1 MNYLQFCSFVILLAL
16 RLALLH
22 FFFAVVSESVYV
34 CNFQFRFFIRSQ
46 SRREVWSLTCATV
59 QHTKYIRKRPSCGVL
74 FRRTNEWRKK
84 KNNLHKNRILK
95 LVQQIYKLNIR
106 LIIRI
111 TVRHHTM
118 RCTRQLCAARELIA
132 EQAKQERHREQ
143 KRPIFAKKMENST
156 TTFYF
161 ASFITSELIPSSFWI
176 LNGLF
181 DLLSQ
186 FLRANACKLFVFHS
200 D

>member
-16 RLALLH
+16 RLALLLH

-46 SRREVWSLTCATV
+46 SRRKVWNLTCATV
-59 QHTKYIRKRPSCGVL
+59 QHTKYIRKRPSCGAL
-74 FRRTNEWRKK
+74 FRWTNGERTNKSK
-84 KNNLHKNRILK
+84 LHKNRILK

-118 RCTRQLCAARELIA
+118 RCTRRLCAAGELIA
-132 EQAKQERHREQ
+132 AQAKQDRQTHRET
-143 KRPIFAKKMENST
+143 KRPIFARKWKT
-156 TTFYF
+156 RRQHF
-161 ASFITSELIPSSFWI
+161 TSHHL
-176 LNGLF
+176 
-181 DLLSQ
+181 
-186 FLRANACKLFVFHS
+186 LRAS
-200 D
+200 